1 MPKFRM
7 RHKPAVEG
15 IKIPVSEATFQR
27 LKVVALANIYQVPAA
42 SRSPITR
49 AIGYWSESKLRQFR
63 ELEWTVPMPARH
75 PGPEPISKV
84 KREVEICEWEYMQSE
99 KFAKEHGRTVHQFI
113 AATILHCLALE
124 EERQRGRQVE
134 PDRFA

>member
-7 RHKPAVEG
+7 KHKPAVEG
-15 IKIPVSEATFQR
+15 IKVPVSEATFQR
-27 LKVVALANIYQVPAA
+27 LKGVALANIYQVPAA

-63 ELEWTVPMPARH
+63 ELEWTVPMPVRE
-75 PGPEPISKV
+75 PEPEQLSKV
-84 KREVEICEWEYMQSE
+84 KREIEIGEWEYMQVE
-99 KFAKEHGRTVHQFI
+99 KFAKEHGRSANQWI

-124 EERQRGRQVE
+124 EERLRGVAEQ
-134 PDRFA
+134 PDRFV